1 MNMRKLKDYIVE
13 IADEADGFII
23 IEAMNEESACRKAE
37 KLGYEVF
44 YAHEYNDKK
53 LLKEEEKC

>member
-1 MNMRKLKDYIVE
+1 MRRLKDYIVE
-13 IADEADGFII
+13 IADENDGFII

-44 YAHEYNDKK
+44 YAHEC
-53 LLKEEEKC
+53 EEE

>member
-1 MNMRKLKDYIVE
+1 MRKLKDYIVE

-44 YAHEYNDKK
+44 YAHEYND
-53 LLKEEEKC
+53 ENY